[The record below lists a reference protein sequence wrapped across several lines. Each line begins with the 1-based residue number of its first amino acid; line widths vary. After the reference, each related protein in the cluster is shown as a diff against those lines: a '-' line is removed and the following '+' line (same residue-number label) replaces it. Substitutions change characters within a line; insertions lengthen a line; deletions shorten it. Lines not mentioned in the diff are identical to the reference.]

1 MSNAIQLRD
10 ASDITTFRK
19 QRAIQHSYRQLKD
32 KGILPVGGIPHE
44 DLMAMA
50 RYGATYIPA
59 HSLIGTVGSIN
70 PLTQSNV
77 VLYSTTEI
85 AVTSCIQCSGGSYQP
100 NMYIARIK

>member
-32 KGILPVGGIPHE
+32 KGMLPVGGIPHE

-59 HSLIGTVGSIN
+59 NSLTGTIVGTN
-70 PLTQSNV
+70 PATQSNV
-77 VLYSTTEI
+77 VLYSTNEI
-85 AVTSCIQCSGGSYQP
+85 VATPCIECSGASYQP
-100 NMYIARIK
+100 NMYIAEIK

>member
-19 QRAIQHSYRQLKD
+19 QRAIQHSYRQLKV
-32 KGILPVGGIPHE
+32 KGMLPIGGIPHE

-50 RYGATYIPA
+50 RYGATYIPTN
-59 HSLIGTVGSIN
+59 SLIGTVASIE
-70 PLTQSNV
+70 PITQSNV

-85 AVTSCIQCSGGSYQP
+85 AVTSCIQCSGSSYQP
-100 NMYIARIK
+100 NMYIAEIK